1 MSLDIPVANGYAT
14 IGNKSYP
21 VEVLEGHDEYMET
34 TRLLPERLFVVPWVR
49 LRKITKDKETDKV
62 LMPEVSM
69 TLATRLADMQ
79 DKYEAGSV
87 AMLKLAEVI
96 HNNIG
101 SAIELLNELEMN
113 YVLAPPVIC
122 LFKEGAK
129 LNSQFV
135 SKDEVHLTE
144 IEQKTF
150 AKWDNDLDKITK
162 PLRGKVPPQRI
173 SDALIAFG
181 VKRDSWISDDGRI
194 VPYVDG
200 SRDDSEEESGD
211 DAHEESEDDAVVHEE
226 SEDEEMS
233 EEEN

>member
-1 MSLDIPVANGYAT
+1 MSLDIPIANGRAI
-14 IGNKSYP
+14 IGSKSYP

-62 LMPEVSM
+62 IMPEVSM

-79 DKYEAGSV
+79 DKYQAGSV

-96 HNNIG
+96 HQNIG
-101 SAIELLNELEMN
+101 SAIELLNKLEMH

-144 IEQKTF
+144 IEEKTF

-173 SDALIAFG
+173 SDALHAFG
-181 VKRDSWISDDGRI
+181 VERDSWISDDGRI
-194 VPYVDG
+194 VPYFDG
-200 SRDDSEEESGD
+200 SRDDLESGDEGVEESGD
-211 DAHEESEDDAVVHEE
+211 EEE
-226 SEDEEMS
+226 SEDEEVD
-233 EEEN
+233 EDEN